1 MSLFYT
7 AGRAIRASL
16 GSKNAASMIWVMG
29 QVRNCKGL
37 VKKSVEWLVT
47 GGLVIFGLW
56 LLCYLG
62 IWAVGLYKSL
72 DNSGWIAHNHDTP
85 VWIQGDWLVGEYR
98 ECDMQT
104 TTTVFEGSH
113 YNAEELKTLPR
124 LFCGRAANGFF
135 EWSETKTGTDVS
147 WQTISGDFHT
157 LPVSYFGRLERPDKW
172 RVSWRCQRNSNS
184 LTCKALN

>member
-1 MSLFYT
+1 MP
-7 AGRAIRASL
+7 
-16 GSKNAASMIWVMG
+16 
-29 QVRNCKGL
+29 
-37 VKKSVEWLVT
+37 
-47 GGLVIFGLW
+47 
-56 LLCYLG
+56 LLCSGFPLLTRRIIPENVLSDWGRVLAMAESGNTGCGCLIILALLAAGG
-62 IWAVGLYKSL
+62 IAAFSSL
-72 DNSGWIAHNHDTP
+72 KQNGWIPRSHDTP

-104 TTTVFEGSH
+104 STPAFEGSH
-113 YNAEELKTLPR
+113 YDAEDLKTLPR

-147 WQTISGDFHT
+147 WATISGDFHT

>member
-1 MSLFYT
+1 MAKAKHSLNES
-7 AGRAIRASL
+7 I
-16 GSKNAASMIWVMG
+16 I
-29 QVRNCKGL
+29 
-37 VKKSVEWLVT
+37 
-47 GGLVIFGLW
+47 
-56 LLCYLG
+56 
-62 IWAVGLYKSL
+62 AVGIVFGGIAVIGLLVNLYGWL
-72 DNSGWIAHNHDTP
+72 NNAGWISHSHDTP
-85 VWIQGDWLVGEYR
+85 VWIQGEWLAGEYR

-104 TTTVFEGSH
+104 STPAFEGSH
-113 YNAEELKTLPR
+113 YDAEDLKTLPR

-172 RVSWRCQRNSNS
+172 RIPWRCQRNSNS